1 MVELLLAICYS
12 PLVAKSA
19 GFLAAKK
26 DYSLALT
33 SQSCFVSTFL
43 TNWLDFTKTIIP
55 LALMASESIAHSAF
69 GLMGYW
75 LRAHSGS
82 FRHTKIG
89 ARANVYPSLV
99 EERYQY
105 SETMK
110 NNIVTH
116 GRRAWILSVLLGL
129 ILGGV
134 IAWTAWNSQ
143 ILPVVFGVLIG
154 RGALLIIGGLVY
166 FRGKITTPLPFCLP
180 PNSLPFRRL
189 LRRLSTSV
197 I

>member
-1 MVELLLAICYS
+1 
-12 PLVAKSA
+12 
-19 GFLAAKK
+19 
-26 DYSLALT
+26 
-33 SQSCFVSTFL
+33 
-43 TNWLDFTKTIIP
+43 
-55 LALMASESIAHSAF
+55 
-69 GLMGYW
+69 
-75 LRAHSGS
+75 
-82 FRHTKIG
+82 
-89 ARANVYPSLV
+89 
-99 EERYQY
+99 
-105 SETMK
+105 MK

-166 FRGKITTPLPFCLP
+166 FRGKITTPLPFSLP

>member
-1 MVELLLAICYS
+1 
-12 PLVAKSA
+12 
-19 GFLAAKK
+19 
-26 DYSLALT
+26 
-33 SQSCFVSTFL
+33 
-43 TNWLDFTKTIIP
+43 
-55 LALMASESIAHSAF
+55 
-69 GLMGYW
+69 
-75 LRAHSGS
+75 
-82 FRHTKIG
+82 
-89 ARANVYPSLV
+89 
-99 EERYQY
+99 
-105 SETMK
+105 MK

-154 RGALLIIGGLVY
+154 GGALLIIGGLVY

-180 PNSLPFRRL
+180 PNSLPFRRF